1 MLKSSNIQ
9 VMTNTILKASKV
21 VRRDFNE
28 IEKLQNS
35 KVGAVSFVNSAIKN
49 IEEIISL
56 ELSKA
61 RPENLICIY
70 DEKNKFIDQNKLDD
84 HSAFIIK
91 PISGLQNFSK
101 GISFFSVSILLLHK
115 NKPEAAVIY
124 DPIKNELF
132 IAENGQGAFVNNSRM
147 RISGNRNIHNTVILL
162 ENEEII
168 YVKELKNFFEKHSKN
183 IRILRSTCL
192 DLANLASGRV
202 DCYICTNT
210 SLNYEP
216 GFLMVRES
224 GGVTINKKENED
236 ISFISS
242 SFFLDTI

>member
-1 MLKSSNIQ
+1 MLRSSNIQ
-9 VMTNTILKASKV
+9 VMTNTILKASKL

-35 KVGAVSFVNSAIKN
+35 KIGAISFVNNSIRN
-49 IEEIISL
+49 IEEVISI

-61 RPENLICIY
+61 RPENLICFY
-70 DEKNKFIDQNKLDD
+70 DEENKLNNKNKLDE

-91 PISGLQNFSK
+91 PISGVHNFSK
-101 GISFFSVSILLLHK
+101 GISFFSLSILLLNN

-132 IAENGQGAFVNNSRM
+132 ITENGQGAFVNNSRM
-147 RISGNRNIHNTVILL
+147 RISGNRNINNAVILL
-162 ENEEII
+162 ENEEILYI
-168 YVKELKNFFEKHSKN
+168 KKLNSFFKKHEKN

-192 DLANLASGRV
+192 DLATLASGRV
-202 DCYICTNT
+202 DCYICKNKL
-210 SLNYEP
+210 LNYEP

-224 GGVTINKKENED
+224 GGVTINKREIED